1 MVSRHSEEYLRLLE
15 RLKAAREEAGLT
27 QRQAAER
34 LGLPQSKIS
43 RTETGETK
51 IDPIDLASFCKLYR
65 KPATYFVPNLRM

>member
-1 MVSRHSEEYLRLLE
+1 MVSRYSPNYLRLLE
-15 RLKAAREEAGLT
+15 RLRAAREEAGLT

-51 IDPIDLASFCKLYR
+51 IDPIDLVGFCKLYG
-65 KPATYFVPNLRM
+65 KPPSWFVEGWPE